1 MIFSAQ
7 DLRTYVVADTLHY
20 LDEWSQSGENL
31 LVGTAIQE
39 SGLGFC
45 LKSGV
50 RLGIYHL
57 SPSHHRSIWDHYLV
71 DHPEKASRV
80 RGLAGQRS
88 FIEHPHRE
96 LLTNLRYA
104 TAIAWCVYQKAGCK
118 LPAADNIEALG
129 ETWFRHFHRKPTGR
143 AMDFVRNYRELGS
156 PNRINAA

>member
-57 SPSHHRSIWDHYLV
+57 SPSHHRSIW
-71 DHPEKASRV
+71 
-80 RGLAGQRS
+80 GLAGQRS